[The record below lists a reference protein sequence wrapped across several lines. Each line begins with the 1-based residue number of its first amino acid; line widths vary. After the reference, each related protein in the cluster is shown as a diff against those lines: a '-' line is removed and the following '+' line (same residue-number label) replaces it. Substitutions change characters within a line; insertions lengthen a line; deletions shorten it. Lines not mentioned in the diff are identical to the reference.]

1 MDKRLDYTPLLRHI
15 IPHHNQQ
22 HDSNYHYI
30 HRYPNKQLR
39 LNRQQQLQQS
49 LRSPKLQQPS
59 NRLRTKEVKLGIII
73 SRRPDCTGVDPRRRN
88 EPSPAAVPLLLLAK
102 SKRLQRGRPSL
113 CPVARCC
120 KHPSDAIGVVD
131 DCLASIR
138 SVILTRR
145 RSDTASATFTN
156 ELLSGNRHLPEEVA
170 ELPTCTSRLYPW
182 LLERTAGKVRVV
194 RKGACLSTVWCFTYS
209 YIFYIHLTVEGLC
222 LDKCR
227 LSLISLSSIIEGYE
241 VITCSCARGDK
252 ECASMRN
259 IENCW
264 PERLDFNESEFERKR
279 VDFVQQRL
287 DYKHRLGEYQ
297 QKHVQAAATHL
308 QFVEEPPY
316 NPQVSCVERHRLCR
330 ENGLCQQAYVQYG
343 HACRSTIE
351 KTSEPCS
358 AQCAASARVLYSVSD
373 GGYFACICDAQT
385 NDPEGEYW
393 CRRQKRLIAV
403 KCFGFKRAFTSGVA
417 LPVALSPILASIVPV
432 GFVALVTMVIAPYR

>member
-30 HRYPNKQLR
+30 HRYPKKQLR

-182 LLERTAGKVRVV
+182 LLERTAGKN
-194 RKGACLSTVWCFTYS
+194 
-209 YIFYIHLTVEGLC
+209 
-222 LDKCR
+222 
-227 LSLISLSSIIEGYE
+227 
-241 VITCSCARGDK
+241 RG
-252 ECASMRN
+252 RTL
-259 IENCW
+259 
-264 PERLDFNESEFERKR
+264 PR
-279 VDFVQQRL
+279 
-287 DYKHRLGEYQ
+287 
-297 QKHVQAAATHL
+297 
-308 QFVEEPPY
+308 
-316 NPQVSCVERHRLCR
+316 QVSIVTNITVVNYRRLRGNHVFVRSWRQGVCEYAEHRKLLAR
-330 ENGLCQQAYVQYG
+330 
-343 HACRSTIE
+343 
-351 KTSEPCS
+351 
-358 AQCAASARVLYSVSD
+358 AA
-373 GGYFACICDAQT
+373 
-385 NDPEGEYW
+385 
-393 CRRQKRLIAV
+393 
-403 KCFGFKRAFTSGVA
+403 
-417 LPVALSPILASIVPV
+417 
-432 GFVALVTMVIAPYR
+432 